1 MRQLLFMLTL
11 WAGLAGPAAAQ
22 SDEIETVI
30 GSQIEAFLA
39 DDFVTAFSFASPT
52 IRDIFRTP
60 ENFGAMVR
68 GGYPMVWRP
77 SDVTF
82 LELHEEDGA
91 LWQTVRITDAD
102 GAVHY
107 LDYQMI
113 QLESGWKIN
122 AVQVLK
128 APGLSA

>member
-1 MRQLLFMLTL
+1 MKRLIASLL
-11 WAGLAGPAAAQ
+11 LAACLATPAAAQ

-30 GSQIEAFLA
+30 SSQIEAFLA
-39 DDFVTAFSFASPT
+39 DDFVTAFSFASPM

-77 SDVTF
+77 ADVTF

-91 LWQTVRITDAD
+91 LWQTVRITDAQ
-102 GAVHY
+102 GMVHY
-107 LDYQMI
+107 LGYQMVE
-113 QLESGWKIN
+113 LENGWKIN

>member
-1 MRQLLFMLTL
+1 MRQFLFMLVCCV
-11 WAGLAGPAAAQ
+11 GLTGPVQAQ
-22 SDEIETVI
+22 SDEIEAVI
-30 GSQIEAFLA
+30 SGQIDAFLT
-39 DDFVTAFSFASPT
+39 DDFVTAFTYASPM

-77 SDVTF
+77 TDLTF

-91 LWQTVRITDAD
+91 LWQTVRITDTQ

-107 LDYQMI
+107 LGYQMVE
-113 QLESGWKIN
+113 LENGWKIN